1 MEILRTEDFVRTEN
15 PNPGDRYRLDL
26 ITREQKAEKLSG
38 FLAVLPAGKE
48 VPYHYH
54 ERRESLI
61 IVISGEAVEI
71 CEGKEHP
78 VKAGDV
84 IYIPSAEKH
93 ALINRSTKDVR
104 YLEFFTPVKDDF
116 VVANGKE

>member
-1 MEILRTEDFVRTEN
+1 MEILRIDDFVKTEN
-15 PNPGDRYRLDL
+15 PDPGERYRLDL
-26 ITREQKAEKLSG
+26 ITPEHKAEKLSG

-54 ERRESLI
+54 EGRESLI
-61 IVISGEAVEI
+61 IVISGEGVEI

-78 VKAGDV
+78 IKAGDV

-93 ALINRSTKDVR
+93 GLINRSDRDVR
-104 YLEFFTPVKDDF
+104 YLEFFTPLRDDF
-116 VVANGKE
+116 IEAT